1 MKRLVLVLPIALVAG
16 CSKTPDSALSA
27 KVHVSP
33 ALKADCI
40 ELAISAGG
48 SQKKSL
54 ILERTAMKEEWVV
67 GVRRGDDLPETV
79 SFQARAYLGTCGDPS
94 TLKLNSRSAELQAS
108 FPKEGVTNVPLL
120 QLDPPD
126 PTLDGDRD
134 GFVSAAQGGADCDD
148 VNPTTFPGSV
158 QLCSSEADTDCD
170 GVVACADSECASSAE
185 CVDPPDRLSLT
196 NVPLTLPR
204 TRCGGPVTVGLR
216 NALGPRGAGLTTTVQ
231 LSSSLAGVGFF
242 KDQDCTVP
250 ATSVTIP
257 FQQDSTTVYLR
268 GDTAGTAVLT
278 ASSGSLT
285 PATSDV
291 VIAPLQATQLVFTS
305 PARSLPA
312 GGCLNNEMT
321 VELRDADNQPTT
333 VTSDLT
339 VTLSASP
346 NDVDGNFSVTS
357 DCSAASATTTATI
370 PAGSGS
376 VTFRVFSRRATPV
389 GAPMRVTAQVDVG
402 LPSPLVATQD
412 VTISAAAPSKLAFR
426 NQPLVIQSGQ
436 ACSST
441 PGNVRLQVQ
450 VQDQFGNPSPAAQ
463 AWTLNF
469 TGPTGVTF
477 HDATTGNCNTPLTT
491 LPLPAGTT
499 DVAVFL
505 KGTTPTSGMVTVSEV
520 TGGLASANQAL
531 TVSAG
536 SPTKVVWDMNPRS
549 AQANQCTASPLTLGA
564 YDAANAPA
572 SFGADVQVSLTTMP
586 AVPGLAFFTMPGC
599 PAGSQVTG
607 TTTFPAG
614 AAQIQLYFKGQTA
627 VSAFTVRA
635 TPMMGGI
642 TGSDLAGNSIVA
654 GPPASLRF
662 APTSQTVQVGN
673 CAGPFAVSI
682 FDAFNNPAAFGVATD
697 LTFNPLSAGTYTWGT
712 SSSSCVGTSPVSI
725 SAAMTSTQVYFGST
739 IARGYTLTGT
749 AGGVSTSNTAAL
761 TFTPGASMALSVFEP
776 ASQTQTLVAGSCLL
790 VTLERKDTYGNDVP
804 VGSATNLTFPTTPT
818 GVTFHANLSACQAKT
833 GAVTSFG
840 LMATESRKSFYVRV
854 ERVLS
859 SAPLVARLLSQDAT
873 LTLTVTPAA
882 AASIAFVGLPTSK
895 QSGVCSGAV
904 SLTRKDAF
912 GNDATADGALPATVS
927 GAGVTYFASADCSGT
942 GGASVSAD
950 FAANSAT
957 SATVSMSSPMVGT
970 YPVLATA
977 GALNDTKNF
986 TVTVGAA
993 SKVVLTGAGSALTAG
1008 DCVNQTAEVRDS
1020 NDNPVA
1026 GNHTFNLSA
1035 APNTGVTFY
1044 GQAGCAGGAIT
1055 SKATGGTASTGFSFR
1070 VTAPA
1075 ASLVVT
1081 AASGSL
1087 TAATATYSVMVG
1099 APTKVVLTLAAT
1111 TAVAGECVN
1120 ATAEVQDAYN
1130 NPVSGA
1136 RAVDLSAS
1144 PTTGVTFY
1152 DAADCGGSTATQVST
1167 GTAASVAFSFR
1178 VTKTAATQTI
1188 TAASTGLTSGV
1199 RTLAVS
1205 AGTATKLV
1213 IPTAGATVNTG
1224 TCIDATAEVRD
1235 AYDNLVTGTRT
1246 VDLSAA
1252 PATGVTFY
1260 GMAACGG
1267 GAITS
1272 RSTSGGSSIAFSFRA
1287 NAPTPGLVVTA
1298 ASTGLTSGTQTWV
1311 IALGPPAKLAWKT
1324 APPTTLARFT
1334 CSGAVTVELR
1344 DVADNTT
1351 NATTDTVVT
1360 LNTSAAGAGLSF
1372 FSDMACT
1379 TAVPNVTITNGTSE
1393 ATFYVAV
1400 TGSSVTNVT
1409 GTSGSLTATPVAPVT
1424 PTGTVTDV
1432 LVVSA
1437 ASPDVEAGG
1446 CVPLTVTR
1454 QTSGAAPITM
1464 GVSSFSVAS
1473 GNAAINFY
1481 TTSTCSGTATAT
1493 GTGTIANGSST
1504 GTVYAHGKSVAAVTA
1519 VTLTASDP
1527 NSGLLQGTTMVNAYP
1542 LVRRGTCDITDTNL
1556 FNRCVLSP
1564 AIPGHDINRSFLVF
1578 SASGN
1583 TRHNPSGGFVVNPTD
1598 SNVECHLEATGTD
1611 TAVKCTRGDSHQAV
1625 SVNYQVVSWG
1635 RDFGSGGVSV
1645 RHLTGTLAA
1654 NATTADLPI
1663 TTALGATANAF
1674 LLFSTAS
1681 ATGLLNNEAH
1691 FPTARILDVN
1701 TVRLARADAAGPAIN
1716 YAIDVV
1722 EFAGVATE
1730 RGVATNQSGASFNV
1744 GGLTNVTTGRSFI
1757 LYSARTDAA
1766 TANDQY
1772 ICKRRLKARHNN
1784 NTTLTF
1790 SRGAGGGGAGSNC
1803 TNSNVAELAWQRVT
1817 LPSCGG
1823 GCSPVQHPTDIT
1835 LNDTVASGTQNFTN
1849 AVETHRAIVFFAG
1862 QGPGGQAAGEGNFND
1877 TDGDTGDNTAALHG
1891 RPTFSTA
1898 TQVQVDRA
1906 LATDK
1911 AVFAPQVVQF
1921 DP

>member
-1 MKRLVLVLPIALVAG
+1 MKRLVLVLPIALVSA

-27 KVHVSP
+27 RVHVAP
-33 ALKADCI
+33 ALKADCL
-40 ELAISAGG
+40 ELAVFAGG
-48 SQKKSL
+48 SQRKSL
-54 ILERTAMKEEWVV
+54 LLERTAMKEEWVV

-79 SFQARAYLGTCGDPS
+79 SFQARAYLGTCSDAS
-94 TLKLNSRSAELQAS
+94 TLKLNSRSVEVQAT
-108 FPKEGVTNVPLL
+108 FPKQGVTNVQLL

-148 VNPTTFPGSV
+148 VSPTTFPGSV

-170 GVVACADSECASSAE
+170 GVVACGDSECASSAE

-231 LSSSLAGVGFF
+231 LASSLAGVGFF
-242 KDQDCTVP
+242 ADQDCTVP
-250 ATSVTIP
+250 VTSVTIP
-257 FQQDSTTVYLR
+257 FQQDSATVYLR
-268 GDTAGTAVLT
+268 GDVAGSAVLT

-285 PATSDV
+285 PATSDI
-291 VIAPLQATQLVFTS
+291 VIAPLPATQLVFTS
-305 PARSLPA
+305 PPRSLPA

-321 VELRDADNQPTT
+321 VELRDADNRPTT
-333 VTSDLT
+333 VTSDLA
-339 VTLSASP
+339 VTLNASP
-346 NDVDGNFSVTS
+346 EDAEGNFSVTA
-357 DCSAASATTTATI
+357 DCSPASATTIATI
-370 PAGSGS
+370 PAGRGS
-376 VTFRVFSRRATPV
+376 VTFRVFSRRATAP

-441 PGNVRLQVQ
+441 PGDVRLQVQ

-463 AWTLNF
+463 AWALSF

-477 HDATTGNCNTPLTT
+477 HDATTGNCNTPITT

-499 DVAVFL
+499 EVDLFL
-505 KGTTPTSGMVTVSEV
+505 KGTTPTSGLVTVSEV
-520 TGGLASANQAL
+520 TGGLASASQNL
-531 TVSAG
+531 IVSAG
-536 SPTKVVWDMNPRS
+536 SPTRVVWDMNPRS

-564 YDAANAPA
+564 YDAGNAPA
-572 SFGADVQVSLTTMP
+572 SFAMAVQVSLTAVP
-586 AVPGLAFFTMPGC
+586 AVPGLAFYTQPGC
-599 PAGSQVTG
+599 PPASQVTG

-614 AAQIQLYFKGQTA
+614 AAQIQLYFKGTTA
-627 VSAFTVRA
+627 ASAFTVRA
-635 TPMMGGI
+635 TPMMAGI
-642 TGSDLAGNSIVA
+642 AGSDLAGNSIVA

-662 APTSQTVQVGN
+662 SPTTQTVQVGN

-682 FDAFNNPAAFGVATD
+682 FDAFNNPAAFGVASD
-697 LTFNPLSAGTYTWGT
+697 LTFNPMSAGTYTWGT
-712 SSSSCVGTSPVSI
+712 SSSSCGGSSPISI
-725 SAAMTSTQVYFGST
+725 PAGMTSAQVYFGST

-761 TFTPGASMALSVFEP
+761 TFTPGPSMGLSVFEP

-804 VGSATNLTFPTTPT
+804 VGSATTLTFPMVPT
-818 GVTFHANLSACQAKT
+818 GVTFHANLSACQTKT

-882 AASIAFVGLPTSK
+882 AASIAFVGLPTSR

-904 SLTRKDAF
+904 NLTRKDAF
-912 GNDATADGALPATVS
+912 GNDATADGPLPATVS
-927 GAGVTYFASADCSGT
+927 GAGVTFFPSADCSGP
-942 GGASVSAD
+942 GGTSVSAD

-957 SATVSMSSPMVGT
+957 SATVSMSSPVVGT

-977 GALNDTKNF
+977 GGFSDTKDF

-993 SKVVLTGAGSALTAG
+993 SKVVLTGAGGALAAG
-1008 DCVNQTAEVRDS
+1008 ACVDQTAEVRDA
-1020 NDNPVA
+1020 NDNLVA
-1026 GNHTFNLSA
+1026 GNHTITLSA
-1035 APNTGVTFY
+1035 APTAGVTFY
-1044 GQAGCAGGAIT
+1044 EQAGCTGGAIT
-1055 SKATGGTASTGFSFR
+1055 SKVTGGTASAGFSFR

-1081 AASGSL
+1081 ASSGSL
-1087 TAATATYSVMVG
+1087 TAGTATYSVTPGPPTAVG
-1099 APTKVVLTLAAT
+1099 LTLATNVAT
-1111 TAVAGECVN
+1111 AGDCVN
-1120 ATAEVQDAYN
+1120 ASAEVRDAYN
-1130 NPVSGA
+1130 NPVPGA
-1136 RAVDLSAS
+1136 RTIDLSAS
-1144 PTTGVTFY
+1144 PATGVTFY
-1152 DAADCGGSTATQVST
+1152 DAANCGGMPTTEVSIVT
-1167 GTAASVAFSFR
+1167 GASVAFSLR
-1178 VTKTAATQTI
+1178 VTKAVPAQDV
-1188 TAASTGLTSGV
+1188 TAASTGLVSGV
-1199 RTLAVS
+1199 ETLAVS
-1205 AGTATKLV
+1205 AGAATKVV
-1213 IPTAGATVNTG
+1213 IPTAGATVNAG
-1224 TCIDATAEVRD
+1224 TCVDANAEVRD
-1235 AYDNLVTGTRT
+1235 AYDNLVTGART
-1246 VDLSAA
+1246 IDLSAA
-1252 PATGVTFY
+1252 PPTGVTFY

-1272 RSTSGGSSIAFSFRA
+1272 KSTSGGSSIAFSFRA
-1287 NAPTPGLVVTA
+1287 NTPTSSLVVTA
-1298 ASTGLTSGTQTWV
+1298 ATSGLTAGTQTWV

-1324 APPTTLARFT
+1324 APPATLARFT

-1344 DVADNTT
+1344 DAGDNTA

-1379 TAVPNVTITNGTSE
+1379 TAVPTVTITTGTSE

-1400 TGSSVTNVT
+1400 TGSSMTNVT
-1409 GTSGSLTATPVAPVT
+1409 GTSGTLTATPPAPVT
-1424 PTGTVTDV
+1424 PSGTVTDV
-1432 LVVSA
+1432 LVVA
-1437 ASPDVEAGG
+1437 AATPDVEPGG

-1454 QTSGAAPITM
+1454 QTSGGAPITM

-1473 GNAAINFY
+1473 SNAAINFY
-1481 TTSTCSGTATAT
+1481 TSPTCSGTAAGT

-1504 GTVYAHGKSVAAVTA
+1504 GLVYAHGKSVASVTP

-1542 LVRRGTCDITDTNL
+1542 LVRRGTCDIADGSL
-1556 FNRCVLSP
+1556 DNRCVLSP
-1564 AIPGHDINRSFLVF
+1564 AIPNHDINRSFLVF

-1583 TRHNPSGGFVVNPTD
+1583 TRHNPGGGFVVAPTD

-1611 TAVKCTRGDSHQAV
+1611 TAVKCTRGDSHQQV

-1635 RDFGSGGVSV
+1635 RDFASGGVSV

-1654 NATTADLPI
+1654 NATTADLSI
-1663 TTALGATANAF
+1663 TPALSSPGSAF
-1674 LLFSTAS
+1674 LLFSTSS
-1681 ATGLLNNEAH
+1681 AAGTLNGEAH

-1701 TVRLARADAAGPAIN
+1701 TVRLARADAAGPAVN
-1716 YAIDVV
+1716 YAVEVV
-1722 EFAGVATE
+1722 EFAGVTTE
-1730 RGVATNQSGASFNV
+1730 RGVATNRSGATFSVGVSAAPSNHSF
-1744 GGLTNVTTGRSFI
+1744 L

-1772 ICKRRLKARHNN
+1772 ICKRRLKVRHGSS
-1784 NTTLTF
+1784 TRLDF

-1803 TNSNVAELAWQRVT
+1803 TNSNVVELAWERVT
-1817 LPSCGG
+1817 LPSCGFS
-1823 GCSPVQHPTDIT
+1823 CSPVQHPNDIT
-1835 LNDTVASGTQNFTN
+1835 LNDTVPSGTQNLTS
-1849 AVETHRAIVFFAG
+1849 AVETHRAIVFMAG

-1877 TDGDTGDNTAALHG
+1877 SDADTGDNTAALHG
-1891 RPTFSTA
+1891 RATFNSA
-1898 TQVQVDRA
+1898 TQVRVERA